1 MIQISVNNIIQ
12 HLPKSSNIEQAIEAL
27 EYSDK
32 AMLGVA
38 LNQVFIP
45 KDQWSVTFLKDQ
57 DQLDI
62 LNPVSGG

>member
-12 HLPKSSNIEQAIEAL
+12 HLPESSNIEQAIETL
-27 EYSDK
+27 EFKDK